1 MGVIGL
7 GISLGFQLLKGFNMK
22 TTVYFSEFCDY
33 FRNIRP
39 DNFSYQ
45 GLRVL
50 FDYLEEIDNSCGEES
65 ELDVIGLCCD
75 FAESDWKTIA
85 ADYDSSIELDKTQSE
100 DEQKVQVLD
109 FLADQGA
116 LIGETSDSIVY
127 RQF

>member
-1 MGVIGL
+1 
-7 GISLGFQLLKGFNMK
+7 MK
-22 TTVYFSEFCDY
+22 TYISQYD
-33 FRNIRP
+33 FRRAFQECRP
-39 DNFSYQ
+39 DNFSYD
-45 GLRVL
+45 GLKVL
-50 FDYLEEIDNSCGEES
+50 FEYLEEYEMDTGDEL

-75 FAESDWKTIA
+75 FAESTWQAIA
-85 ADYDSSIELDKTQSE
+85 SDYDSSIELDKTKNE

>member
-1 MGVIGL
+1 
-7 GISLGFQLLKGFNMK
+7 MK
-22 TTVYFSEFCDY
+22 TTINFSEFRDL
-33 FRNIRP
+33 FQKIRP

-45 GLRVL
+45 GQKIL
-50 FDYLEEIDNSCGEES
+50 FDYFEDYEQSAREELEC
-65 ELDVIGLCCD
+65 DVIAICCD

-85 ADYDSSIELDKTQSE
+85 ANYDSSIELDKTQSE

-116 LIGETSDSIVY
+116 LIGETNSSIVY

>member
-1 MGVIGL
+1 
-7 GISLGFQLLKGFNMK
+7 MK

-33 FRNIRP
+33 FRDIRP

-45 GLRVL
+45 GLRIL
-50 FDYLEEIDNSCGEES
+50 FDYFEDIDADF

-75 FAESDWKTIA
+75 FAESDWQTIA
-85 ADYDSSIELDKTQSE
+85 ADYDSSIELDKTKNE

-116 LIGETSDSIVY
+116 LIGETDSSIVY